1 MIIDRIVQRV
11 IIKNLKHLRE
21 KGLNFINE
29 HKEEIV
35 ESIKIET
42 KKYIEEH
49 KEEILTVARDK
60 ASEIMKE
67 LML

>member
-1 MIIDRIVQRV
+1 MIIDKIVQKV

-21 KGLNFINE
+21 KGLNIINE
-29 HKEEIV
+29 RKDEIL
-35 ESIKIET
+35 ETIKIET

-49 KEEILTVARDK
+49 KEEILTIARNK

>member
-1 MIIDRIVQRV
+1 MIIDKIAQKI

-29 HKEEIV
+29 HKEEIL
-35 ESIKIET
+35 EAIKAEI

-49 KEEILTVARDK
+49 KEEVLTIARDK
-60 ASEIMKE
+60 AEEIMKE